1 MDKVSSFIFLWIIIN
16 LLIQLFDLLQLIWP
30 KEAILEMI
38 AMWKNNECLYNPRNR
53 FYHKKKC
60 RNDVLTE
67 IAERMKAYNI
77 KVGPNQN
84 KLQYL
89 RGQFT
94 RELAKARE
102 SQNAVNPDDVYVPCT
117 YWFKELDFLLDY
129 VKVRKEKSN
138 FNSLQ
143 QHYSQFEED
152 TYESSQAHE
161 SDVSAEEPIKKV
173 KRRHHTPV
181 ASCSMKNEE
190 VVVEPEVNV
199 LPHVFSVNKTSSNEK
214 DEAFCNFIKSELQT
228 ITNENVRDELV
239 ETITLAL
246 FEAKKKQRMYAH
258 AAEQYY

>member
-1 MDKVSSFIFLWIIIN
+1 M
-16 LLIQLFDLLQLIWP
+16 Q
-30 KEAILEMI
+30 
-38 AMWKNNECLYNPRNR
+38 
-53 FYHKKKC
+53 
-60 RNDVLTE
+60 
-67 IAERMKAYNI
+67 
-77 KVGPNQN
+77 
-84 KLQYL
+84 
-89 RGQFT
+89 
-94 RELAKARE
+94 
-102 SQNAVNPDDVYVPCT
+102 
-117 YWFKELDFLLDY
+117 
-129 VKVRKEKSN
+129 
-138 FNSLQ
+138 Q